1 MKKVFTVFLI
11 FTVSYCLH
19 AQTVYL
25 DPDSRKITE
34 HEFNAYKRANLLI
47 VKNDS
52 LNLEKAVFRSRWSE
66 TGTIAN
72 YTELKRSIE
81 SRTGTLIDDMKPV
94 IVIYHPGPDK
104 CNSSGTA
111 NTAYKIKWFKDLEKK
126 TLRIAGVKALY
137 FYKTEKGIV
146 KELKSIAW
154 KKDPKAIIEHTFFD
168 FHYPC
173 SSLFVIFNSK
183 GKYSSYFGEFSQAQV
198 LEQLAGM
205 VKEN

>member
-1 MKKVFTVFLI
+1 MKKAFTFFLI

-25 DPDSRKITE
+25 DPDNRKITE
-34 HEFNAYKRANLLI
+34 QEFNGYKRANLLI

-52 LNLEKAVFRSRWSE
+52 LNLTKAMFRSNRSE
-66 TGTIAN
+66 AGTFAN
-72 YTELKRSIE
+72 YTELKSSIE
-81 SRTGTLIDDMKPV
+81 SRTGTSIDDMKPV
-94 IVIYHPGPDK
+94 IVIYHPGPDR

-111 NTAYKIKWFKDLEKK
+111 NTPYKIKWFKDLEKE
-126 TLRIAGVKALY
+126 TLKIAGVKALY

-173 SSLFVIFNSK
+173 SSFVIFNSK

-198 LEQLAGM
+198 LVQLAEM
-205 VKEN
+205 LKEN